1 MDRLDGVEARAHGAR
16 ETEAMMGQTDAQTVV
31 ITGATG
37 HVGGALVRHLRG
49 KVPLA
54 LLGTDLSRLTPI
66 LADEARAALVGGVDV
81 NDEQSVL
88 AGVEKARRLLGP
100 VRALV
105 HTVGA
110 WTGGTEVAAQPVDGV
125 RNMLAVNF
133 LSAVHLVKAVLPDV
147 LASKH
152 GRIVLFGSADAL
164 RGRAGSAA
172 YAASKAALLRY
183 AEALAEEVAPHGV
196 DTPTNRSA
204 MPNAHFADWVSLE
217 EVANVVEFALSSASS
232 GLRFVQLPLGR

>member
-1 MDRLDGVEARAHGAR
+1 
-16 ETEAMMGQTDAQTVV
+16 
-31 ITGATG
+31 
-37 HVGGALVRHLRG
+37 
-49 KVPLA
+49 
-54 LLGTDLSRLTPI
+54 
-66 LADEARAALVGGVDV
+66 VDV

-88 AGVEKARRLLGP
+88 AGVEKARGLLGP

-110 WTGGTEVAAQPVDGV
+110 WTGGTDVAAQSLDGV

-147 LASKH
+147 LASQH
-152 GRIVLFGSADAL
+152 GRIVLFASADAL

-196 DTPTNRSA
+196 GVRVILPTTIDTPSNRSA

-217 EVANVVEFALSSASS
+217 EVANVVEFALSPASS
-232 GLRFVQLPLGR
+232 GLRFALLPLGR